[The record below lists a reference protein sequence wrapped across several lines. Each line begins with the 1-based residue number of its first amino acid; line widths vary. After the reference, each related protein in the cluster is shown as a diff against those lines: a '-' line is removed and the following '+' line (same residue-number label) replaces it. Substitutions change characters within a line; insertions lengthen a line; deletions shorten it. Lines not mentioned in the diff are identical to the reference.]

1 MEGLDGNACR
11 GKDRMSLWGICTHSG
26 AAAELGQEAMA
37 KQDQVA
43 LGRPVG
49 DVAVWPEGKN
59 EMPPAW
65 PRRLFGSNGVATQL
79 VGVAEQVV
87 PSAASSGVRVFTLAD
102 RP

>member
-11 GKDRMSLWGICTHSG
+11 GKDGMSLCGICSHSG
-26 AAAELGQEAMA
+26 AAAELGQEAMP

-49 DVAVWPEGKN
+49 DAAVWTESKN

-65 PRRLFGSNGVATQL
+65 P
-79 VGVAEQVV
+79 
-87 PSAASSGVRVFTLAD
+87 
-102 RP
+102 

>member
-11 GKDRMSLWGICTHSG
+11 GKDCMSLSGICSHSG

-49 DVAVWPEGKN
+49 DVTVWPEGEN

-65 PRRLFGSNGVATQL
+65 RRGLFGSNWVATQCG
-79 VGVAEQVV
+79 GVAEQVV
-87 PSAASSGVRVFTLAD
+87 PSDASGGVCEFTLAD

>member
-11 GKDRMSLWGICTHSG
+11 GKDSMSFRGSLGHSG
-26 AAAELGQEAMA
+26 AAAGLGQQAMP

-49 DVAVWPEGKN
+49 DVAVWPESKN

-65 PRRLFGSNGVATQL
+65 P
-79 VGVAEQVV
+79 
-87 PSAASSGVRVFTLAD
+87 
-102 RP
+102 